1 MKKTVLKKL
10 IEELEYR
17 TKEDKHIDTDQLIYN
32 LNILLEEEKK
42 MIIESYNSG
51 LINGYNYTATGKE
64 YYRTTYES
72 EDSKVKENTYEH
84 LETFRRG
91 RSKY

>member
-17 TKEDKHIDTDQLIYN
+17 TKNDKNIDADQLIYN

-51 LINGYNYTATGKE
+51 LINGCSYSASGKE
-64 YYRTTYES
+64 YYRNNFENQ
-72 EDSKVKENTYEH
+72 EQKKENSYSD

>member
-17 TKEDKHIDTDQLIYN
+17 TKNDKNIDADQLIYN
-32 LNILLEEEKK
+32 LNILLEEEKE
-42 MIIESYNSG
+42 MIINTYNAG

-64 YYRTTYES
+64 YYKTNFEES
-72 EDSKVKENTYEH
+72 QKIKNGLDH
-84 LETFRRG
+84 LQSIKRG